1 MIKYIGTAASGGMS
15 IGKIKII
22 NRRITGFKRV
32 VLATHREKALFEAAL
47 ILAKDEL
54 RQLMATSDREHQ
66 DILNFQLVLLDDVGL
81 IQMVQDYI
89 QQGHGGAR
97 AVEEAMEEYCRRI
110 KSINDSY
117 LAERSSDIMDVLTRV
132 IDILDGRSRER
143 FTLNEP
149 SIIVA
154 DEILPSDLATIAR
167 EYTLGFVTVG
177 GSYQNHAN
185 IIARTMGIPSV
196 CGMNSEILNPLNNG
210 KSMALDGY
218 TGEVFINPNDAT
230 MALFNHKMRL
240 EQRSRLSLIALKEQ
254 QITTNDGQKVNIF
267 ANCNDPAD
275 ITLALNNGAQGIGL
289 VRSEILFMRSEE
301 PTPQVQYDFYSQCI
315 QAAKGKPI
323 TIRTFDIGA
332 DKPVGEISLE
342 KEPNPALGLRGIR
355 LMYRHKE
362 LFLEQISA
370 LFKAA
375 NDNGPINV
383 MLPMVCIVKDV
394 VDYMLMVEQVRK
406 NLFETGE
413 ITKDNI
419 TWGLMIETPS
429 AALISD
435 QLAPYAAFFSIGT
448 NDLTQYTLAADRL
461 NVDTAAYYNP
471 LHPSVLKLMEIT
483 VKNAKAQGIEVCV
496 CGESASDALCAK
508 TYVEMGIH
516 NLSMAQNAM
525 IPIKQHLIDELG
537 VE

>member
-1 MIKYIGTAASGGMS
+1 
-15 IGKIKII
+15 
-22 NRRITGFKRV
+22 
-32 VLATHREKALFEAAL
+32 
-47 ILAKDEL
+47 
-54 RQLMATSDREHQ
+54 
-66 DILNFQLVLLDDVGL
+66 
-81 IQMVQDYI
+81 
-89 QQGHGGAR
+89 
-97 AVEEAMEEYCRRI
+97 
-110 KSINDSY
+110 
-117 LAERSSDIMDVLTRV
+117 
-132 IDILDGRSRER
+132 
-143 FTLNEP
+143 
-149 SIIVA
+149 
-154 DEILPSDLATIAR
+154 
-167 EYTLGFVTVG
+167 
-177 GSYQNHAN
+177 
-185 IIARTMGIPSV
+185 
-196 CGMNSEILNPLNNG
+196 
-210 KSMALDGY
+210 
-218 TGEVFINPNDAT
+218 
-230 MALFNHKMRL
+230 
-240 EQRSRLSLIALKEQ
+240 
-254 QITTNDGQKVNIF
+254 
-267 ANCNDPAD
+267 
-275 ITLALNNGAQGIGL
+275 
-289 VRSEILFMRSEE
+289 
-301 PTPQVQYDFYSQCI
+301 
-315 QAAKGKPI
+315 
-323 TIRTFDIGA
+323 
-332 DKPVGEISLE
+332 
-342 KEPNPALGLRGIR
+342 
-355 LMYRHKE
+355 MYRHKE